1 MEWNRRVAVEK
12 DLDKEKSIAFQNM
25 RICWDYSGNFLLY
38 PSIIGVK
45 VRLLLFFL
53 CLFKVYNFVTEKVV
67 REIGKEETVRITS
80 VALCRWVLRSF

>member
-1 MEWNRRVAVEK
+1 MLGLFGQFSLISINNRSESK
-12 DLDKEKSIAFQNM
+12 T
-25 RICWDYSGNFLLY
+25 
-38 PSIIGVK
+38 
-45 VRLLLFFL
+45 LLLFFL